1 MKALVLTQYKKLDY
15 LEVDT
20 PELCGARE
28 LLVRVK
34 AAAVCGSDVHGFDGS
49 TGRRKPP
56 VIMGHEASAEVVE
69 TGKEVSA
76 FKRGDR
82 ITFDSTIY
90 CGECYFCRAGQ
101 VNLCDNRRVLGV
113 SCDEYKR
120 DGVFAEYAVVP
131 DHICYAL
138 PDALSFEEAALTEP
152 AAVAA
157 HAIRITPLSLNEN
170 AAVVGA
176 GLIGL
181 LVLQCLRP
189 SVSGKIIALDT
200 ESSRREAALEAG
212 ADFAFDPREPDTLP
226 KIRELTGGR
235 GVDRAFEAVGAAA
248 PVETAIAITRK
259 GGSVTLIGNISPK
272 IEIPLQSVVTR
283 QISLFGS
290 CAIAGE
296 YPIVLDMMAR
306 KKLDVRRLISRTAPL
321 CEGQIWFDKL
331 YKREDNLLK
340 VVLIP

>member
-1 MKALVLTQYKKLDY
+1 MKALLLTQYKKLDY
-15 LEVDT
+15 LDVDT
-20 PELCGARE
+20 PTLRGSRE

-34 AAAVCGSDVHGFDGS
+34 AAAVCGSDVHGFDGQ

-56 VIMGHEASAEVVE
+56 VIMGHEASGEVAE
-69 TGKEVSA
+69 TGKEVTA
-76 FKRGDR
+76 FKKGDR
-82 ITFDSTIY
+82 ITFDSTIS

-101 VNLCDNRRVLGV
+101 VNLCDHRLVLGV

-120 DGVFAEYAVVP
+120 DGVFAEYVVVP
-131 DHICYAL
+131 EHICYAL
-138 PDALSFEEAALTEP
+138 PDALSFEEGAMTEP
-152 AAVAA
+152 AGVAA
-157 HAIRITPLSLNEN
+157 HAIRLTPLSMNEN

-189 SVSGKIIALDT
+189 SLSGKIIALDT
-200 ESSRREAALEAG
+200 ESSRREAALRAG
-212 ADFAFDPREPDTLP
+212 ADFAFDPRDPGTLTQ
-226 KIRELTGGR
+226 IRELTGGR

-248 PVETAIAITRK
+248 PVESAIAITRK

-283 QISLFGS
+283 QISLLGS

-306 KKLDVRRLISRTAPL
+306 KKIDVRQLISRTAPL
-321 CEGQIWFDKL
+321 SEGQLWFDKL
-331 YKREDNLLK
+331 YNREDNLLK